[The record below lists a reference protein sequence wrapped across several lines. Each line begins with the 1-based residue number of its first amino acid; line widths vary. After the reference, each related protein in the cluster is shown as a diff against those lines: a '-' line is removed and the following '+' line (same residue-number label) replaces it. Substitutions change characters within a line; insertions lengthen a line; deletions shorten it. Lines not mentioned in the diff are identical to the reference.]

1 MFEHIASYGLEE
13 NTTVKLI
20 SFNGSNFDDY
30 LLLDHVSKFDYK
42 VDAVFSGKSILG
54 MRFRNFECWDLN
66 KFLTGSLATNCKSF
80 NTTIKKIDGF
90 EHSQF

>member
-30 LLLDHVSKFDYK
+30 LLLDHISKFDFS

-54 MRFRNFECWDLN
+54 MRFRNF
-66 KFLTGSLATNCKSF
+66 
-80 NTTIKKIDGF
+80 
-90 EHSQF
+90 